1 MSCERHGYTNNV
13 FCPAC
18 DIEGLENFEGKSGKL
33 ELMDSG
39 QFYITIC
46 QDFGDEI
53 PVDNVSYITDQ
64 GDVVKLEM
72 SGGECFVSI
81 WKKLRQ
87 NASHV
92 KCKNVAAGLRYMA
105 DILDG

>member
-1 MSCERHGYTNNV
+1 MSCEKHGYTNNT

-18 DIEGLENFEGKSGKL
+18 DLEEIERHKKL
-33 ELMDSG
+33 ELMDIG
-39 QFYITIC
+39 QFYVTIC